1 MKGGRIGKQE
11 VFSRGMDV
19 NCVLDFSK
27 KSLFIHSAFTGLTTP
42 VNIGT
47 Y

>member
-1 MKGGRIGKQE
+1 MKGGRIGRQE
-11 VFSRGMDV
+11 VFSRGMAI
-19 NCVLDFSK
+19 NFVLDFSK
-27 KSLFIHSAFTGLTTP
+27 RSLFIHSAFTGLTRR